1 MRKNQDLGIWKGN
14 CSFEKWMGFVG
25 IREEMNMESIWKT
38 DVDWNKD
45 IYNDK

>member
-1 MRKNQDLGIWKGN
+1 
-14 CSFEKWMGFVG
+14 MGFVG